1 MSANVLCGTPFLEI
15 ILEVVRNEHDLVM
28 MTAEGKGALEE
39 MLFGSTTMHLMRK
52 CPCPVWVM
60 KPTQPKQYSRILAAV
75 DPAPLDEKRNALN
88 MKIMDLATSLAQLE
102 QSELHIVHAWA
113 LYREFGL
120 TYGHIQIPKSELN
133 KLIRETET
141 MHGRWF
147 SELLQEYPLEN
158 LDCQAHLLHGDAGT
172 LIPELAKEK
181 AIDLIV
187 MGTVCRTG
195 VTGLF
200 IGNTAENVIRQ
211 VNCSVL
217 TVKPDGFVTPMRPAE
232 Q

>member
-1 MSANVLCGTPFLEI
+1 MI
-15 ILEVVRNEHDLVM
+15 
-28 MTAEGKGALEE
+28 TAEGKSALAE
-39 MLFGSTTMHLMRK
+39 MLFGSTSMHLMRK

-60 KPTQPKQYSRILAAV
+60 KSSQPKQYSRILAAV

-102 QSELHIVHAWA
+102 QSELHIIHTWA
-113 LYREFGL
+113 LYREFSL
-120 TYGHIQIPKSELN
+120 GHGHLKIPQSEFD
-133 KLIRETET
+133 KLVRKTEI

-147 SELLQEYPLEN
+147 SQLLREYPLETLN
-158 LDCQAHLLHGDAGT
+158 CQTHLLHGDAGT

-181 AIDLIV
+181 AVDLIV

-195 VTGLF
+195 VAGLL
-200 IGNTAENVIRQ
+200 IGNTAENVLRRVQ
-211 VNCSVL
+211 CSVL